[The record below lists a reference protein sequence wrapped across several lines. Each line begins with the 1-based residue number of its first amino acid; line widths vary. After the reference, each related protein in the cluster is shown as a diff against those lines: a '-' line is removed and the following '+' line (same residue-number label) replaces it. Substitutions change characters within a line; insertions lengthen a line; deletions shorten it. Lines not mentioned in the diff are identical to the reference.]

1 MKTRSILIA
10 SYEIK
15 RPYQR
20 NLAIGFGISSFIP
33 LMAAAIIVTYFQPAP
48 AEIPPTKVDKPPIP
62 VNLRNDPAGKEIFIP
77 EPRKV
82 EKINTVGIP
91 VAVDDTIAP
100 IDISL
105 SDQKTLASLIDY
117 IPIEQLGSAI
127 VVNSDKVFKEAFPPI
142 DSFIPVDE
150 QPVQI
155 TMPQPKYPE
164 LARKAGIERKLFVK
178 ALIDKDGFVKKAFVD
193 KPDSSDIGFE
203 AAAIEAA
210 MQSTWRPAI
219 CNGQPLAV
227 WVTYLVV
234 FKLK

>member
-15 RPYQR
+15 RPYQK
-20 NLAIGFGISSFIP
+20 NMALAFVVSSLILLALAALSTILYHSQPVIAIGGCPFPYYEELKI
-33 LMAAAIIVTYFQPAP
+33 T
-48 AEIPPTKVDKPPIP
+48 PPQVYVPDKPRATTTTSKPLI
-62 VNLRNDPAGKEIFIP
+62 
-77 EPRKV
+77 
-82 EKINTVGIP
+82 GIP
-91 VAVDDTIAP
+91 VPGTEIETENERTIPTAIELARLAP
-100 IDISL
+100 E
-105 SDQKTLASLIDY
+105 T
-117 IPIEQLGSAI
+117 PITELGSG
-127 VVNSDKVFKEAFPPI
+127 VVINTKNVFESGFPAI

-155 TMPQPKYPE
+155 TMPEPKYPE

-178 ALIDKDGFVKKAFVD
+178 ALIDKDGIVKKALVD